1 MQTLGDETGKIHF
14 LELGNFFSGYYV
26 EENKENE
33 LKSVAFQMSKL
44 LSNQLHFNYINLSV
58 QTI

>member
-33 LKSVAFQMSKL
+33 LKSDVKAL
-44 LSNQLHFNYINLSV
+44 V
-58 QTI
+58 QSATF